1 MLGILPNS
9 QCWKIF
15 QDVWLSLVKS
25 VPWPCLFLLRQRW
38 QNTLQWSR
46 SNRSHR
52 HDHPLVRGG
61 TMTPS
66 INGNFTEVLTKNMV
80 IIGFLRKS
88 ENLLKYQNC
97 SPRWKQCILPFHS
110 LWSSAEAGRGIVFP
124 WLSPAPFVF
133 WNISRNFCS
142 LISSFGFLHWILEN
156 QSRPKWMLRM
166 KEPSSGRQ

>member
-52 HDHPLVRGG
+52 HDYPLVRGG
-61 TMTPS
+61 TM
-66 INGNFTEVLTKNMV
+66 
-80 IIGFLRKS
+80 RKS

-97 SPRWKQCILPFHS
+97 SPRWKQCILPFRS

-133 WNISRNFCS
+133 WNISRNFGS

-166 KEPSSGRQ
+166 KEPSSGGCQ